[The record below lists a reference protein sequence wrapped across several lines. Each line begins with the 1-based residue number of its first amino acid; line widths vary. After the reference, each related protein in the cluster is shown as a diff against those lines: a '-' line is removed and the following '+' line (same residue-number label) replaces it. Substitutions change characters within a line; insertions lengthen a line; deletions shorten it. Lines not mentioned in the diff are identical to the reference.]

1 MPDASLPATIRR
13 PQRRR
18 MSREEKARV
27 TRDSLLNAGCA
38 VVAAEGYASASIAKI
53 ADLAGVA
60 HGTFY
65 NYFEDRQALFDELL
79 PYEGL
84 RMRDRIE
91 EAARGAPPGLQR
103 EFTRFEAFLNYVIE
117 NEGFY
122 RVLYE
127 AEIFAPEAHR
137 AHMAN
142 IVNGYKG
149 TLRRAMDEG
158 RMQRLDAL
166 QIECLIYQILGMRA
180 YAAMQ
185 IHFSGD
191 MSERRAIRDAALET
205 YRLLI
210 GRSLFDHPA
219 ALAT

>member
-1 MPDASLPATIRR
+1 MPETTSPAPIRK
-13 PQRRR
+13 PQRKRV
-18 MSREEKARV
+18 SREEKARL
-27 TRDSLLNAGCA
+27 TRESLLNAGCA
-38 VVAAEGYASASIAKI
+38 VVAAEGYAAASIAKI

-91 EAARGAPPGLQR
+91 AVAHEASPGLQR
-103 EFTRFEAFLNYVIE
+103 EFIRFEAFLDYVIE

-127 AEIFAPEAHR
+127 AEIFAPGAHR
-137 AHMAN
+137 AHIDN
-142 IVNGYKG
+142 IITGYKR
-149 TLRRAMDEG
+149 TFDRAMDEN
-158 RMQRLDAL
+158 RMRRLDPRHV
-166 QIECLIYQILGMRA
+166 ECLIYQILGMRA

-185 IHFSGD
+185 IHFAD
-191 MSERRAIRDAALET
+191 KPAEKQAIRDAAGET

-210 GRSLFDHPA
+210 GRSLLEGDVA
-219 ALAT
+219 A

>member
-1 MPDASLPATIRR
+1 MPEAYSLGSVRKPRR
-13 PQRRR
+13 QR

-27 TRDSLLNAGCA
+27 TRDGLLNAGCA

-91 EAARGAPPGLQR
+91 KIARDAPPGMQR
-103 EFTRFEAFLNYVIE
+103 EFVRFEAFLDYVIE

-137 AHMAN
+137 EHMDN
-142 IVNGYKG
+142 IVNGYKR
-149 TLRRAMDEG
+149 TFHRAMDEK
-158 RMQRLDAL
+158 RMHRLSSRHV
-166 QIECLIYQILGMRA
+166 ECLIYQILGMRA

-185 IHFSGD
+185 IHLAD
-191 MSERRAIRDAALET
+191 ETSEKRAIRDAAGET

-210 GRSLFDHPA
+210 GRGLLESEDA
-219 ALAT
+219 D

>member
-1 MPDASLPATIRR
+1 MIRR
-13 PQRRR
+13 PQRKRV
-18 MSREEKARV
+18 SREEKARL
-27 TRDSLLNAGCA
+27 TRESLLNAGCA
-38 VVAAEGYASASIAKI
+38 VVAAEGYAAASIAKI

-91 EAARGAPPGLQR
+91 AVAHDTPPGMQR
-103 EFTRFEAFLNYVIE
+103 EFTRFEAFLDYVIE

-127 AEIFAPEAHR
+127 AEIFAPGAHR
-137 AHMAN
+137 AHMDN
-142 IVNGYKG
+142 IINGYKR
-149 TLRRAMDEG
+149 TFERAMAEE
-158 RMQRLDAL
+158 RMRRLDPRHV
-166 QIECLIYQILGMRA
+166 ECLIYQILGMRA

-185 IHFSGD
+185 IHFATRPA
-191 MSERRAIRDAALET
+191 EKQAIRDAAGET

-210 GRSLFDHPA
+210 GRSLLEGEA
-219 ALAT
+219 AT

>member
-1 MPDASLPATIRR
+1 MPEANSPVSIRK

-27 TRDSLLNAGCA
+27 TRDGLLNAGCS

-84 RMRDRIE
+84 RMRDQIE
-91 EAARGAPPGLQR
+91 EIARDAPPGMQR
-103 EFTRFEAFLNYVIE
+103 EFIRFEAFLNYVIE

-127 AEIFAPEAHR
+127 AEIFAPGAHR
-137 AHMAN
+137 AHMDN
-142 IVNGYKG
+142 IVNGYKR
-149 TLRRAMDEG
+149 TFHRAMDEN
-158 RMQRLDAL
+158 RMHRLGP
-166 QIECLIYQILGMRA
+166 QHVECLIYQILGMRA

-185 IHFSGD
+185 IHFANEA
-191 MSERRAIRDAALET
+191 SEKHAIRDAAGET

-210 GRSLFDHPA
+210 GRSLLESEA
-219 ALAT
+219 AG

>member
-1 MPDASLPATIRR
+1 MPEIIAPVSIRK
-13 PQRRR
+13 PQRQR
-18 MSREEKARV
+18 MSRGEKARV
-27 TRDSLLNAGCA
+27 TRESLLNAGCA

-84 RMRDRIE
+84 RMRDEIE
-91 EAARGAPPGLQR
+91 KVARGAQPGMER
-103 EFTRFEAFLNYVIE
+103 EFIRFEAFLNYVID

-127 AEIFAPEAHR
+127 AEIFAPGAHR
-137 AHMAN
+137 AHIDN
-142 IVNGYKG
+142 IVNGYKR
-149 TLRRAMDEG
+149 TFHRAMDEN
-158 RMQRLDAL
+158 RMRRLGPRHV
-166 QIECLIYQILGMRA
+166 ECLIYQILGMRA

-185 IHFSGD
+185 IHFAHEA
-191 MSERRAIRDAALET
+191 SEKHAIRDAAGET
-205 YRLLI
+205 YRVLI
-210 GRSLFDHPA
+210 GRSLLERGSA
-219 ALAT
+219 E

>member
-1 MPDASLPATIRR
+1 MPEANSPVSIRK
-13 PQRRR
+13 PQRQR

-84 RMRDRIE
+84 RMRDQIE
-91 EAARGAPPGLQR
+91 EVARNASPGMQR
-103 EFTRFEAFLNYVIE
+103 EFVRFEAFLNYVIE

-127 AEIFAPEAHR
+127 AEIFAPGAHR
-137 AHMAN
+137 AHMDN
-142 IVNGYKG
+142 IVNGYKR
-149 TLRRAMDEG
+149 TLNRAMDEN
-158 RMQRLDAL
+158 RMHRLGP
-166 QIECLIYQILGMRA
+166 QQVECLIYQILGMRA

-185 IHFSGD
+185 IHFAGD
-191 MSERRAIRDAALET
+191 ASEKRMIRDAAGET

-210 GRSLFDHPA
+210 GRSLLEGQA
-219 ALAT
+219 AE

>member
-1 MPDASLPATIRR
+1 MPEANSPVSIRK
-13 PQRRR
+13 PQRQR

-84 RMRDRIE
+84 RMRDQIE
-91 EAARGAPPGLQR
+91 EVARNASPGMQR
-103 EFTRFEAFLNYVIE
+103 EFVRFEAFLNYVIE

-127 AEIFAPEAHR
+127 AEIFAPGAHR
-137 AHMAN
+137 AHMDN
-142 IVNGYKG
+142 IVNGYKR
-149 TLRRAMDEG
+149 TLNRAMDEN
-158 RMQRLDAL
+158 RMHRLGP
-166 QIECLIYQILGMRA
+166 QQVECLIYQILGMRA

-185 IHFSGD
+185 IHFAGD
-191 MSERRAIRDAALET
+191 ASEKRVIRDAAGET

-210 GRSLFDHPA
+210 GRSLLEGQA
-219 ALAT
+219 AE